1 MQKQLGL
8 AVTSKNKAAVTMLI
22 NSSETAR
29 TSETVPI
36 IGEDSSMFV
45 KDLKNGKYEI
55 TFSAKSKDANKDA
68 IHEKQKVEVSYENA
82 HNIFPQLQVFQKP
95 RDKFTIESMGTK
107 PKYSPSVRFANPNSE
122 DYDNLLDDIK
132 THAVSPLDE
141 QLVDVNS
148 TKRVFFQTLG
158 VAGERDPQ
166 VREQMNQLI
175 NELLTDKTMNKFKT
189 GVHYGYSTTPGVGRG
204 FVSLFKEDGTRA
216 ATLNMGLQKNLD
228 KVVGM
233 NQWAPQVIYSKIVL
247 AELTKVM
254 ENYRTGSGKFELTP
268 ELQKILNG

>member
-1 MQKQLGL
+1 
-8 AVTSKNKAAVTMLI
+8 
-22 NSSETAR
+22 
-29 TSETVPI
+29 
-36 IGEDSSMFV
+36 
-45 KDLKNGKYEI
+45 
-55 TFSAKSKDANKDA
+55 
-68 IHEKQKVEVSYENA
+68 
-82 HNIFPQLQVFQKP
+82 
-95 RDKFTIESMGTK
+95 
-107 PKYSPSVRFANPNSE
+107 
-122 DYDNLLDDIK
+122 
-132 THAVSPLDE
+132 
-141 QLVDVNS
+141 
-148 TKRVFFQTLG
+148 
-158 VAGERDPQ
+158 
-166 VREQMNQLI
+166 
-175 NELLTDKTMNKFKT
+175 MNKFKT